1 MPLIANPVG
10 GLFFPLQCWH
20 TAVMEQPGQSLAPL
34 SPDEQ
39 LRSLALDLAR
49 ERQRRKL
56 DRQDTRA
63 RNPRRTADVAQVP
76 SVDAQLY
83 ANIGRYAGSVV
94 MTVFEEVGGVEAMA
108 DWAEENPGDFY
119 TKLLP
124 KVITAPRQIEVG
136 GTITLEEAVKAL
148 DLEEG
153 TDYHVVRSEP
163 AVDPSQF

>member
-1 MPLIANPVG
+1 
-10 GLFFPLQCWH
+10 
-20 TAVMEQPGQSLAPL
+20 MEQPGQFLAHRTPEDDLRDMAIEL
-34 SPDEQ
+34 S
-39 LRSLALDLAR
+39 R

-63 RNPRRTADVAQVP
+63 RAPRQQQTVAQVP

-83 ANIGRYAGSVV
+83 ANIGRYAGNVV
-94 MTVFEEVGGVEAMA
+94 MATFEQLGGVDGLT

-153 TDYHVVRSEP
+153 TDYHVVQSEP
-163 AVDPSQF
+163 AADPSQF

>member
-1 MPLIANPVG
+1 
-10 GLFFPLQCWH
+10 
-20 TAVMEQPGQSLAPL
+20 MEQPGQSLAPL

-56 DRQDTRA
+56 DRQDARA

-153 TDYHVVRSEP
+153 TDYHVVQSEP
-163 AVDPSQF
+163 AADPSQF